1 MADALNVAV
10 AGATGYAGG
19 EILRL
24 LLGHPAYADGRLS
37 IGAVTAADSAG
48 STLGEHHPHLIP
60 LAQRVVEPT
69 DQGGLESHDVV
80 FLALPHGHSA
90 ALARQLA
97 PETLIIDCG
106 ADFRLADAD
115 AWERFYGSPHAGS
128 WPYGL
133 PELPGGRERLRG
145 DRRIAR
151 VVPRGGRGPHRACG
165 HGGRRQRH
173 LRSRSR
179 GQNRPARLGG
189 HRVGAGLQH
198 CRRPPAHPRDRS
210 GTGGPHRPRRHGVV
224 HPGAHPD
231 VPRHPG
237 HLHRPHPV
245 AAVTAAGRLRKG
257 LRHGAFCLSDARWT
271 AAPHGGGDRQQ
282 RGAHR
287 RRGGRGG
294 RDVRG
299 DHCDRQPGQ
308 GHRRRGGAVDEPGAG
323 LAGDRGAFGGR
334 GRTVTDLA
342 AAARLVREQGVTAP
356 AGFRAAGI
364 AAGIKASGARDLALV
379 FNEGP
384 DYAASGVFTRN
395 KVKAAPVLW
404 TEQVLT
410 TGHLR
415 AVILNSGG
423 ANACTGP
430 GGFQDTHATAE
441 AVAAA
446 LSDWGTETGAIEV
459 AVCSTGLIGD
469 RLPMDKVLTGVREIV
484 REMAGGLTGG
494 EDAAH
499 AIMTTDTV
507 PKQVALHHPNNWTVG
522 GMAKGAG
529 MLAPSLATMLC
540 VVTTDAAVEPAALD
554 RALRRATA
562 QTFDRLDIDGCCS
575 TNDTVLLLASGASE
589 TTPTQAELDDAVL
602 RVCDDLCAQLQAD
615 AEGVT
620 KRVTVTVTG
629 AASEDDALTAARMI
643 ARDSLV
649 KTAVFGSDPN
659 WGRVLAAV
667 GMAPVTLDPDR
678 ITVSFNGSAVCIDGV
693 GAPGAREVDLSE
705 ADIDITVDLRVGD
718 GQAAIRTTDLSHAYV
733 EENSAYSS

>member
-1 MADALNVAV
+1 M
-10 AGATGYAGG
+10 
-19 EILRL
+19 
-24 LLGHPAYADGRLS
+24 
-37 IGAVTAADSAG
+37 
-48 STLGEHHPHLIP
+48 
-60 LAQRVVEPT
+60 
-69 DQGGLESHDVV
+69 
-80 FLALPHGHSA
+80 
-90 ALARQLA
+90 
-97 PETLIIDCG
+97 
-106 ADFRLADAD
+106 
-115 AWERFYGSPHAGS
+115 
-128 WPYGL
+128 
-133 PELPGGRERLRG
+133 
-145 DRRIAR
+145 
-151 VVPRGGRGPHRACG
+151 
-165 HGGRRQRH
+165 
-173 LRSRSR
+173 
-179 GQNRPARLGG
+179 
-189 HRVGAGLQH
+189 
-198 CRRPPAHPRDRS
+198 
-210 GTGGPHRPRRHGVV
+210 
-224 HPGAHPD
+224 
-231 VPRHPG
+231 
-237 HLHRPHPV
+237 
-245 AAVTAAGRLRKG
+245 
-257 LRHGAFCLSDARWT
+257 
-271 AAPHGGGDRQQ
+271 
-282 RGAHR
+282 
-287 RRGGRGG
+287 
-294 RDVRG
+294 
-299 DHCDRQPGQ
+299 
-308 GHRRRGGAVDEPGAG
+308 
-323 LAGDRGAFGGR
+323 
-334 GRTVTDLA
+334 TDLA

-469 RLPMDKVLTGVREIV
+469 RLPMDRVLAGVRAIV
-484 REMAGGLTGG
+484 HEMAGGLTGG

-507 PKQVALHHPNNWTVG
+507 PKQVALHHPNKWTVG

-529 MLAPSLATMLC
+529 MLAPSLATMLS

-554 RALRRATA
+554 HALRRATA

-589 TTPTQAELDDAVL
+589 ITPTQAELNDAVL

-629 AASEDDALTAARMI
+629 AASEDDALTAARAV

-667 GMAPVTLDPDR
+667 GIAPVTLDPDR

-693 GAPGAREVDLSE
+693 GAPGAREVDLSG
-705 ADIDITVDLRVGD
+705 ADIDITVDLRVGE
-718 GQAAIRTTDLSHAYV
+718 GRAAIRTTDLSHGYV